1 MNRIRTFAYSLT
13 AALALSATAA
23 PLAHAED
30 KLPAAAASPTTD
42 ASAEVKAATAIENRE
57 PAGEAAS
64 FKAGEKIYVWSKIKG
79 AEGEDVEH
87 VWKRDGKEIFRAK
100 LEVQS
105 KAWRTNSRLQKPK
118 AGDYVV
124 EVIGKDKTLG
134 SVSFKVE

>member
-13 AALALSATAA
+13 AALALSAATA
-23 PLAHAED
+23 PIAHAEE
-30 KLPAAAASPTTD
+30 KLPAASASTD
-42 ASAEVKAATAIENRE
+42 VSAEVKAATAIENRE
-57 PAGEAAS
+57 PTGESAS

-79 AEGEDVEH
+79 AEGEDIEH
-87 VWKRDGKEIFRAK
+87 VWKRDGKEVFRAK

-105 KAWRTNSRLQKPK
+105 KVWRTNSRMQKPK

-124 EVIGKDKTLG
+124 EVMGKDKTLG

>member
-1 MNRIRTFAYSLT
+1 MNRVRTFAYSLT
-13 AALALSATAA
+13 AALALSTLAA
-23 PLAHAED
+23 STEAHAEE
-30 KLPAAAASPTTD
+30 KLPAAAATATD
-42 ASAEVKAATAIENRE
+42 ASAEVKAASSIENRE
-57 PAGEAAS
+57 PTGEAAS

-79 AEGEDVEH
+79 AEGEEVEH
-87 VWKRDGKEIFRAK
+87 VWKRDGKEVFRAK

-105 KAWRTNSRLQKPK
+105 KMWRTNSRMQKPK